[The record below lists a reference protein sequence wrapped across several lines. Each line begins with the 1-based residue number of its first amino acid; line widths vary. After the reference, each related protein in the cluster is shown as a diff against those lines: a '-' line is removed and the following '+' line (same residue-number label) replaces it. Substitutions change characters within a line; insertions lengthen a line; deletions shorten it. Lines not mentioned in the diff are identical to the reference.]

1 MSISRYDYLN
11 RKTIVVHDEQRRE
24 LSEAALTEL
33 EQFQVFEFYS
43 QEKML
48 RISQAKGVQE
58 EIDNLVSSVLAE
70 RKKSPE
76 GSNQE
81 CMAMDMLTEFISK
94 LDLDDF
100 RKLKIERLIDD
111 EDHKRSL

>member
-1 MSISRYDYLN
+1 MSISRYECLN
-11 RKTIVVHDEQRRE
+11 RKTIVVHDEQRCE

>member
-1 MSISRYDYLN
+1 MKISRYDYLN
-11 RKTIVVHDEQRRE
+11 RKTIVVRDEQRSE

-58 EIDNLVSSVLAE
+58 EIDKLVAPVLAE

-100 RKLKIERLIDD
+100 RKLKIERLIAD
-111 EDHKRSL
+111 ENQKRSL